1 MFVVIIICSQKTC
14 YKGIVIVIL
23 TFSSKLDMQ
32 NYIDQLNEAQRAPVL
47 QKDGPMIVIAGAG
60 SGKTRVLTLRI
71 AYLMHQGVDAFNILA
86 LTFTNKAAREMKVR
100 IAQIVGSSE
109 AKNLWMGTFH
119 SVFAKILRAEADKL
133 GYPSNFTIYDSQD
146 SQRLIGQIIKEMQLD
161 KDIYKPKEILS
172 RISSY
177 KNSLVT
183 VKAYYNNPEL
193 QEADAMSKRPRIG
206 EIYNNYV
213 ERCFKSG
220 AMDFDDLLLKTNE
233 LLTRFPD
240 VLSKYQNR
248 FKYILVDEYQD
259 TNHSQ
264 YLIVRALSDRFQNI
278 CVVGDDAQ
286 SIYAFRGANINNI
299 LNFQKDYEG
308 VQTYRLEQNYRSSR
322 NIVEAANSVI
332 DNNKVKLEKV
342 VWTAND
348 FGPKIKVHR
357 SLTDGE
363 EGRFVAS
370 TIFEEKMQNQKNN
383 SDFAILYR
391 TNAQSRAMEDAL
403 RKKDIPYRIYGGL
416 SFYQRKEIKDVLSY
430 LRLVINPKD
439 EEALVRVINYPARG
453 IGNTTLDKLTIAA
466 NHYKRSIF
474 EVVEHID
481 KIDLKITAG
490 TRNKLSDFSNMIKAF
505 QALEETMDAY
515 QLTEHIVKKTGLVQE
530 MRKDTTPEGITRMEN
545 IEELLNGIKDFIEG
559 QREVDGARGALS
571 EFMEDVAL
579 ATDLDKDTGDDDRV
593 ALMTIHLAKGLEFPT
608 VFCVGMEEDLFPSAM
623 SMNTRSELEEERR
636 LFYVALTRAE
646 HQAYLTYAQSRYR
659 WGKLVD
665 SDPSRFIE
673 EIKDDYLEYLT
684 PIETNY
690 RYKPTINAD
699 IFGDVDKSKL
709 RLKKPVAG
717 TPPAYVT
724 DNEEPKENRNIRK
737 LKPVDASP
745 TKTTSLTNGN
755 QLLEVG
761 QVVMHER
768 FGKGVIIN
776 LEGVG
781 ADKKA
786 EIRFDVGGIKKLLLR
801 FAKLQVL

>member
-1 MFVVIIICSQKTC
+1 
-14 YKGIVIVIL
+14 
-23 TFSSKLDMQ
+23 MQ
-32 NYIDQLNEAQRAPVL
+32 NYINQLNEAQRAPVL

-86 LTFTNKAAREMKVR
+86 LTFTNKAAREMKHR
-100 IAQIVGSSE
+100 IAQIVGNSE

-119 SVFAKILRAEADKL
+119 SVFAKILRAESDRL
-133 GYPSNFTIYDSQD
+133 GYPGNFSIYDSQD

-161 KDIYKPKEILS
+161 RDIYKPKEVLS

-177 KNSLVT
+177 KNSLIT
-183 VKAYYNNPEL
+183 VKSYFENPEL

-240 VLSKYQNR
+240 VLAKYQDR
-248 FKYILVDEYQD
+248 FRYILVDEYQD

-308 VQTYRLEQNYRSSR
+308 VQTYRLEQNYRSTR
-322 NIVEAANSVI
+322 NIVEAANTVI
-332 DNNKVKLEKV
+332 DKNKVKLEKV

-370 TIFEEKMQNQKNN
+370 TIFEEKMVNQKNN
-383 SDFAILYR
+383 GDFAILYR

-453 IGNTTLDKLTIAA
+453 IGNTTMDKLTIAA
-466 NHYKRSIF
+466 NHYKRSIY
-474 EVVEHID
+474 EIIEHID

-490 TRNKLSDFSNMIKAF
+490 TRNKLSDFGLMIKAF
-505 QALEETMDAY
+505 QALDETMDAY
-515 QLTEHIVKKTGLVQE
+515 QLTEHIAKKTGLVQE
-530 MRKDTTPEGITRMEN
+530 LRKDTTPEGITRMEN

-559 QREVDGARGALS
+559 QKEVDGARGSLS
-571 EFMEDVAL
+571 EFLEDVAL
-579 ATDLDKDTGDDDRV
+579 ATDLDKDTGEDDRV

-665 SDPSRFIE
+665 CDPSRFIE
-673 EIKDDYLEYLT
+673 EIDDQYLEYLT
-684 PIETNY
+684 PVETNY

-709 RLKKPVAG
+709 RLKKPENG
-717 TPPAYVT
+717 TPPAYIT
-724 DNEEPKENRNIRK
+724 NSEELKQGRNIRK
-737 LKPVDASP
+737 LKPVNSSSKSIGVAAD
-745 TKTTSLTNGN
+745 N
-755 QLLEVG
+755 QGLIVG
-761 QVVMHER
+761 QTVMHER
-768 FGKGVIIN
+768 FGKGVILN

-786 EIRFDVGGIKKLLLR
+786 EIKFDVGGIKKLLLR
-801 FAKLQVL
+801 FAKLQVLS

>member
-1 MFVVIIICSQKTC
+1 MIQQIIEKLNDAQK
-14 YKGIVIVIL
+14 
-23 TFSSKLDMQ
+23 
-32 NYIDQLNEAQRAPVL
+32 APVL

-60 SGKTRVLTLRI
+60 SGKTRVLTVRI
-71 AYLMHQGVDAFNILA
+71 ANLMSQGVDAFNILS
-86 LTFTNKAAREMKVR
+86 LTFTNKAAREMKKR
-100 IAQIVGSSE
+100 IADIVGNSE

-119 SVFAKILRAEADKL
+119 SIFAKILRIEADKL

-146 SQRLIGQIIKEMQLD
+146 STRLIGQIIKEMQLD
-161 KDIYKPKEILS
+161 KDIYKPKQVFG
-172 RISSY
+172 RISQY
-177 KNSLVT
+177 KNSLIT
-183 VKAYYNNPEL
+183 VKAYFNNPEL
-193 QEADAMSKRPRIG
+193 QEADAMSKKPRMG
-206 EIYNNYV
+206 EIYQNYV

-240 VLSKYQNR
+240 VLMKYQDR
-248 FKYILVDEYQD
+248 FRYILVDEYQD

-299 LNFQKDYEG
+299 LNFQKDYQG
-308 VQTYRLEQNYRSSR
+308 VQMYRLEQNYRSSK
-322 NIVEAANSVI
+322 NIVEAANNVI
-332 DNNKVKLEKV
+332 DNNKTKLDKI

-348 FGPKIKVHR
+348 DGPKIKVHR

-370 TIFEEKMQNQKNN
+370 TIFEEKMRKQMHNGQ
-383 SDFAILYR
+383 FAILYR

-403 RKKDIPYRIYGGL
+403 RKRDIPYRIYGGL
-416 SFYQRKEIKDVLSY
+416 SFYQRKEIKDVLCY

-453 IGNTTLDKLTIAA
+453 IGDTTVEKLTVAA

-474 EVVEHID
+474 EVMEHID
-481 KIDLKITAG
+481 KIDLRLNAG
-490 TRNKLSDFSNMIKAF
+490 TKQKLQDFVTMIKSFQVINENQDAF
-505 QALEETMDAY
+505 V
-515 QLTEHIVKKTGLVQE
+515 LTDHVTKKTGLIQE
-530 MRKDTTPEGITRMEN
+530 LKKDGTPEGIARIEN
-545 IEELLNGIKDFIEG
+545 IEELMNGIKDFIEG
-559 QREVDGARGALS
+559 QKEVDGARGSLS
-571 EFMEDVAL
+571 EFLEDVAL
-579 ATDLDKDTGDDDRV
+579 ATDLDNDTGDDDRV

-608 VFCVGMEEDLFPSAM
+608 VFIVGMEEDLFPSAM

-665 SDPSRFIE
+665 SEPSRFVE
-673 EIKDDYLEYLT
+673 EINSEYLEYLT
-684 PIETNY
+684 PVETNY
-690 RYKPTINAD
+690 RYKPSIDAD

-709 RLKKPVAG
+709 RLTKPVAG
-717 TPPAYVT
+717 TPPKYLT
-724 DNEEPKENRNIRK
+724 DNDPKPNLNIRK
-737 LKPVDASP
+737 LKPVAGQAPASGNANLFDS
-745 TKTTSLTNGN
+745 KLTVGN
-755 QLLEVG
+755 
-761 QVVMHER
+761 VVMHER
-768 FGKGVIIN
+768 FGKGQVLN

-786 EIRFDVGGIKKLLLR
+786 EIKFEVGGIKKLLLR
-801 FAKLQVL
+801 FAKLDVIG